1 MRKERKRKKQLQ
13 SERERERERK
23 GKDEKRVR
31 LSLEII
37 ESYFMTVMFHEMMEP
52 WLEVVLVAE

>member
-13 SERERERERK
+13 SERERERK

-31 LSLEII
+31 LRLEII